1 MGYYVG
7 VSSRWN
13 LIKTFDFAAQPRITF
28 GGSCQLKVIANMT
41 VAFSLKFGGDFSYY
55 LTRDNS
61 KYAPEIGTELNWLQ
75 NVNPRYDDR
84 FFFKSM
90 LVSMEEVPSN
100 YIPGINS
107 VSISNF
113 DDFNIPGTYNG
124 EYLNQIFRKYNN
136 VMERTFS
143 VPARATKTYGIYVL
157 VPLFWRMYLNYD
169 VNFWAW
175 NFRFHTEVT

>member
-1 MGYYVG
+1 MGYYG
-7 VSSRWN
+7 KSPRWK

-28 GGSCQLKVIANMT
+28 GGSCQLKVIANMS

-61 KYAPEIGTELNWLQ
+61 RYVTDEWGNMWYE

-84 FFFKSM
+84 FFFKSIF
-90 LVSMEEVPSN
+90 VSMEETPSI
-100 YIPGINS
+100 YISGMNS

-113 DDFNIPGTYNG
+113 DDFSIPGTYNG
-124 EYLNQIFRKYNN
+124 EYLNQVFRKYNN

-157 VPLFWRMYLNYD
+157 VPPFWSMYLRDD

-175 NFRFHTEVT
+175 SFRFHTEVT